1 MCMKIWLI
9 RKIEKIELEL
19 KYLKALEIMLEH
31 VEKATDY
38 SDSDS
43 DSDDDED
50 IRWSDNIHAIC
61 VKCKGHMYYDSRRHK
76 LGDPHICDECKK
88 TNDNS
93 DSNHSLNTDDVKAIT
108 DSDDETEEE
117 TLLREALEKI
127 KEFKNKNKNI

>member
-9 RKIEKIELEL
+9 RKIDEIELEL
-19 KYLKALEIMLEH
+19 KYMKALLIMLDK

-43 DSDDDED
+43 DDDSTRDSED
-50 IRWSDNIHAIC
+50 SI
-61 VKCKGHMYYDSRRHK
+61 
-76 LGDPHICDECKK
+76 K
-88 TNDNS
+88 TNDI
-93 DSNHSLNTDDVKAIT
+93 KALT

-127 KEFKNKNKNI
+127 IEFKNKNKNI